1 MSTIRAAQFF
11 KLVMYDSR
19 GNRASTNLYQNYF
32 IGETKRVGGASY
44 TFAPFKTE
52 GTVASIGGDNNSM
65 RLLLPNDAFAMR
77 IVEQGNG
84 NRLSRLELTTRWLNV
99 NNEFTGNYYTEN
111 YIGIGSAFSD
121 TTVELRFRSSMD
133 SVSGQFPRA
142 TFSRDLVGPLPTSAE
157 ISLR

>member
-1 MSTIRAAQFF
+1 MTTIRAAQFF
-11 KLVMYDSR
+11 KLIMYDTR
-19 GNRASTNLYQNYF
+19 GNRTSTNLYQNYF
-32 IGETKRVGGASY
+32 IGETKRVDGQSY
-44 TFAPFKTE
+44 TFAPFKAE
-52 GTVASIGGDNNSM
+52 GTVASIGGDNNS
-65 RLLLPNDAFAMR
+65 LQILLPNDAFAMR

-84 NRLSRLELTTRWLNV
+84 NRLSRLELTTRWLNA
-99 NNEFTGNYYTEN
+99 NNEFTGSYYSEN